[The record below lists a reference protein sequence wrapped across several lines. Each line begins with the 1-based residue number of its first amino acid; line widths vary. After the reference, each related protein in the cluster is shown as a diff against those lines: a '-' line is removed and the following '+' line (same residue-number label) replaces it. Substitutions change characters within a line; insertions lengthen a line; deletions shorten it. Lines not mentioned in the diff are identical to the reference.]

1 MVYLLYEGRMGAT
14 QCLCGTITTLK
25 ILIIPQQ
32 QQACLGAG
40 GPIVV
45 RRGPSVGHRE
55 PQGPWDHLREPWGP
69 YFPLGMGSLGAQAP
83 PLGPGAG
90 LLLLRDDK
98 DFQSWDSGTQTLCG
112 PYTADIQSLYSEYT
126 GCADWRMP
134 DFGGK
139 S

>member
-1 MVYLLYEGRMGAT
+1 MQGPGPMDQGPGPLDRAQGPEPMDQG
-14 QCLCGTITTLK
+14 
-25 ILIIPQQ
+25 
-32 QQACLGAG
+32 LGPVDQG
-40 GPIVV
+40 
-45 RRGPSVGHRE
+45 RGPLDRA
-55 PQGPWDHLREPWGP
+55 QGPGP
-69 YFPLGMGSLGAQAP
+69 LDRAQ
-83 PLGPGAG
+83 GPGPGTKVFHLTAKCPG
-90 LLLLRDDK
+90 LLLLRDDR